1 MMIVA
6 GIIGAGLGACIVITI
21 MACIQ
26 ASKQA
31 EVNTHKCRP
40 PDGIVIKPDGE
51 NELDSCI
58 YKVIEEHENCIV
70 RVCRC
75 IRCGHTELEW
85 ERQGDDFF

>member
-1 MMIVA
+1 MMIVT
-6 GIIGAGLGACIVITI
+6 GIIGVFVGMCIGVLV
-21 MACIQ
+21 MSCMQ
-26 ASKQA
+26 VSKP
-31 EVNTHKCRP
+31 EPKPHKCRS

-58 YKVIEEHENCIV
+58 YKVIEEHENCTV